1 MQDCKSW
8 IKKREKKLEN
18 LSRGRKNYTIHQ
30 MIKNYDS
37 PSYNFSWKRVRLA
50 GIASAACLQLG
61 LGQWDENEREIRV
74 DDKDGE

>member
-1 MQDCKSW
+1 
-8 IKKREKKLEN
+8 
-18 LSRGRKNYTIHQ
+18 
-30 MIKNYDS
+30 MIKNYDL